1 MYRMLIVDDE
11 AIIVEG
17 LTETIAQSDYPLELH
32 QAYDGEEALD
42 IARKLRIDIVLTDIQ
57 MPEMDGTRLQ
67 REIVRLWPR
76 CKVIFLTG
84 YNDFSYI
91 QSSIRGGA
99 VDYVLKT
106 EGDEPILAALAKSI
120 ALIDEEMTYDR
131 LIVGARE
138 QMKAALPVLRKEYM
152 SSLLAGD
159 PPSAGS
165 RRAQFAELGLPFE
178 ADRPVLAAI
187 GRIDK
192 WRDDIAGGDKALF
205 RYSVDNIFREFFS
218 RDFVLF
224 QLPGEHERLVWLMQ
238 PGDGKFA
245 AAFAP
250 GAEGDGL
257 QAYMLGMLES
267 VQSACSQYLQLALSF
282 VVASGPCSWEALPAK
297 YDSLSALFE
306 RGLGLGSE
314 MLLSD
319 ERFAEG
325 SDRQARAKVKRIRLL
340 DQYLAQKDRE
350 KFFRLFDDIAASV
363 EGAPSLHSGLP
374 LEAFFELTAIFV
386 SHMNRL
392 DAFAALGAVGQPSKL
407 YAIHEH
413 ASWAEA
419 AAYFRQTAE
428 RLFERMSD
436 ESETET
442 NEVVD
447 RVYQYVQDNI
457 AGDLSLNRL
466 SDHVYLTPFYLSRLF
481 KAKSGQ
487 SISDYITSE
496 RVELAKRLLAESHL
510 KIHEVGMSVGYD
522 SAPYFTRFFKK
533 ATKLTPQEYRDSLKK
548 I

>member
-165 RRAQFAELGLPFE
+165 RRAQFADLGLPFE

-245 AAFAP
+245 AAFTP

-350 KFFRLFDDIAASV
+350 KFFRLFDEIAASV

-392 DAFAALGAVGQPSKL
+392 DAFAALGAGGQPSKL